1 MSLSVVRS
9 SESLV
14 KPREKTPCTT
24 LELSAM
30 DKVPVL
36 RCNARTLHVYKKG
49 GKGAASAIREA
60 LSRALVP
67 YYPLAGR
74 LKEYSSPN
82 PNIGLQVDCC
92 GEGVWFVDASADSKL
107 EHFNYFDDLIDASN
121 YSVSSSHDHL
131 LPNQIRGSLLGDQ
144 PLVQIQVTR
153 FACDGFVMGLVF
165 SHIICDGLGAAQF
178 LNAVGEFARGFDRL
192 TVDPVWCRDF
202 FLTNNTT
209 TSTPQPL
216 PTIMP
221 FVNYKLKE
229 AHVDISMEQIE
240 KLKQH
245 FQQSTGGAHKCSTFE
260 IVAASFWSCR
270 TKAITITNYNSNDDV
285 EEEMVRLVFFANCRQ
300 LMQPPLPEGFYGN
313 CFFPVTIKASKKF
326 VANASVVEVVKM
338 IQQGKAKLGEEF
350 DNYRKSRNE
359 NDGMEEEREDPFM
372 QPLSYN
378 TLFVSEWGRLGFNQ
392 VDMGWG
398 QPLHIVPI
406 QGSAIIPAG
415 IVGWQPAPKRGI
427 RLMSWC
433 VEEPHRHLFLSHIMR
448 LFTI

>member
-74 LKEYSSPN
+74 LKEYSTN

-92 GEGVWFVDASADSKL
+92 GEGVWFVDASSDSKL

-121 YSVSSSHDHL
+121 YSAVSSSHDHL
-131 LPNQIRGSLLGDQ
+131 LPNHIHGSLLGDQ

-192 TVDPVWCRDF
+192 TVDPVW
-202 FLTNNTT
+202 
-209 TSTPQPL
+209 
-216 PTIMP
+216 
-221 FVNYKLKE
+221 
-229 AHVDISMEQIE
+229 
-240 KLKQH
+240 
-245 FQQSTGGAHKCSTFE
+245 
-260 IVAASFWSCR
+260 
-270 TKAITITNYNSNDDV
+270 
-285 EEEMVRLVFFANCRQ
+285 LVFFANCRQ

>member
-74 LKEYSSPN
+74 LKEYSTN

-92 GEGVWFVDASADSKL
+92 GEGVWFVDASSDSKL

-121 YSVSSSHDHL
+121 YSAVSSSHDHL
-131 LPNQIRGSLLGDQ
+131 LPNHIHGSL
-144 PLVQIQVTR
+144 
-153 FACDGFVMGLVF
+153 
-165 SHIICDGLGAAQF
+165 LGAAQF

-209 TSTPQPL
+209 TSTPPPPSPL

-270 TKAITITNYNSNDDV
+270 TKAITITNSNSNDDV

-372 QPLSYN
+372 QPLN
-378 TLFVSEWGRLGFNQ
+378 TISKW
-392 VDMGWG
+392 
-398 QPLHIVPI
+398 
-406 QGSAIIPAG
+406 S
-415 IVGWQPAPKRGI
+415 
-427 RLMSWC
+427 
-433 VEEPHRHLFLSHIMR
+433 
-448 LFTI
+448 